1 MMSKETPKKKTR
13 TGQGGSKKSYRPME
27 PLPIVRALFL
37 VFIRRHPD
45 STGYDLMGL
54 ISDSTNGLVEL
65 KSGTVYSELRR
76 LEALGFVTS
85 AQEEKGRKRRAYVIT
100 KSGIKELSLLAKQMQ
115 MRVDLIIMPL
125 LKLIEDKKD

>member
-1 MMSKETPKKKTR
+1 MPKERTKQKAR
-13 TGQGGSKKSYRPME
+13 TGQEGSKKSYRPME

-37 VFIRRHPD
+37 VFIRRHPN

-76 LEALGFVTS
+76 LEGLGFVTS
-85 AQEEKGRKRRAYVIT
+85 AQEEKGRKRRAYAIT
-100 KSGIKELSLLAKQMQ
+100 KSGIKELSQLAKQMQ
-115 MRVDLIIMPL
+115 MRVDLIIKPL
-125 LKLIEDKKD
+125 LKLIEEKKA

>member
-1 MMSKETPKKKTR
+1 MPKQQTKRKPRSKKEH
-13 TGQGGSKKSYRPME
+13 SKKSYRPME

-37 VFIRRHPD
+37 VFIRRHPN

-76 LEALGFVTS
+76 LEGLEFVKS
-85 AQEEKGRKRRAYVIT
+85 VQEQEGRKRRTYEIT
-100 KSGIKELSLLAKQMQ
+100 KRGFKELDLLAKQMQ
-115 MRVDLIIMPL
+115 LRVDTIITPL
-125 LKLIEDKKD
+125 LKLIHE